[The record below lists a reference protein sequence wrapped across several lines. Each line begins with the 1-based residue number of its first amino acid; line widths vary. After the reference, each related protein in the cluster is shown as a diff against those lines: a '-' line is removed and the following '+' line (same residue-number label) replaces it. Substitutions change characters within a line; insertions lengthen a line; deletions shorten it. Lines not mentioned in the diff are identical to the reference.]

1 MQKINVLSLPGFKS
15 RIDPNSFDKQ
25 SLLKDIKED
34 SKLQNNIKDWD
45 AENYSTIKIGDIDFT
60 CLEEEYHKIIKDMIS
75 TFEVKNKNI
84 KYNFNISNYTLA
96 HNQHSIRL
104 HEHTAHGDFTMLH
117 YLSFDKKLHSPTM
130 FLNTHNFGQYMES
143 IRPDMY
149 NVFKNNYNN
158 SWLHREF
165 YIDIEEDEV
174 LIMPSTIPH
183 YVAPKTETNKD
194 RIIVATNIQ
203 LG

>member
-1 MQKINVLSLPGFKS
+1 
-15 RIDPNSFDKQ
+15 
-25 SLLKDIKED
+25 
-34 SKLQNNIKDWD
+34 
-45 AENYSTIKIGDIDFT
+45 
-60 CLEEEYHKIIKDMIS
+60 
-75 TFEVKNKNI
+75 
-84 KYNFNISNYTLA
+84 
-96 HNQHSIRL
+96 
-104 HEHTAHGDFTMLH
+104 
-117 YLSFDKKLHSPTM
+117 
-130 FLNTHNFGQYMES
+130 MES